1 MIKAFARTADHHVD
15 ELLAAA
21 LEIVPPHLATLTQAG
36 LGFIEICPPGV
47 DKASGLSVIAQ
58 TLGVDPADVLVFGDM
73 PNDLPMF
80 RWAGWG
86 RVAVANAHPSLRAVA
101 DEVTLRNDDD
111 GVAVY
116 LDRLLS
122 R

>member
-1 MIKAFARTADHHVD
+1 M
-15 ELLAAA
+15 
-21 LEIVPPHLATLTQAG
+21 
-36 LGFIEICPPGV
+36 
-47 DKASGLSVIAQ
+47 DKATGLAVVAQ
-58 TLGVDPADVLVFGDM
+58 TLGVDPAEVLVFGDM

-80 RWAGWG
+80 EWAGWG
-86 RVAVANAHPSLRAVA
+86 RVAVDNAHPAVRALA
-101 DEVTLRNDDD
+101 DEITLSNDED